1 MNSMFEILM
10 ELPLFRGATR
20 ERMAETVGM
29 AKFHFLKY
37 LPGETVVEAGSPCT
51 HIKFIIS
58 GSVRSK
64 IVNPDSRFKVSQTL
78 VAPDIISAD
87 YLFGRATDYP
97 CTVTAIEP
105 TGILQIAKNDYIKIL
120 KSDEVFMFNY
130 LNLLSMNAQKSVC
143 GVLALTTG
151 SIEERIAFWIVAL
164 TQPSGRDISL
174 ECRQRDLYSFFGVQR
189 GSFIATLDNMKMLGL
204 LTYGPSKIDII
215 SRRSLIDLLEARL
228 NDSVVCDD
236 E

>member
-130 LNLLSMNAQKSVC
+130 LNLLSMNAQKSVS

-174 ECRQRDLYSFFGVQR
+174 ECRQSELYSFFGVQR
-189 GSFIATLDNMKMLGL
+189 GSFIATLDNMKKLGL